1 MNFINENIIEIA
13 RDIVTLNGFFLI
25 DVTFRGTVN
34 NKVIEVFI
42 DGEKNITAGDC
53 AEISR
58 KINSVID
65 EKQLIKS
72 RYRLDISSPG
82 VDRPL
87 QFLKQYHK
95 HIGRLFEV
103 VFKVDKEK
111 KSLKGELLKIEGE
124 NLTFFTGKESVINF
138 NDIISAKV
146 LISFS

>member
-13 RDIVTLNGFFLI
+13 REIAALNGFFLI
-25 DVTFRGTVN
+25 DVTFRGTEN

-42 DGEKNITAGDC
+42 DGEKNITAEDC
-53 AEISR
+53 AEVSR
-58 KINSVID
+58 KMNSIID

-95 HIGRLFEV
+95 HIGRQFEL
-103 VFKVDKEK
+103 VFKIDGEK
-111 KSLKGELLKIEGE
+111 KSLKGKLIKIEGE
-124 NLTFFTGKESVINF
+124 NLTFLSGKELVINF
-138 NDIISAKV
+138 NDIIKAKV

>member
-13 RDIVTLNGFFLI
+13 HEIVTLNGFFLI
-25 DVTFRGTVN
+25 DVTFRGTDN
-34 NKVIEVFI
+34 NKVIEVFF
-42 DGEKNITAGDC
+42 DGEKNITAEDC

-111 KSLKGELLKIEGE
+111 KNLKGKLLKIEGE

-138 NDIISAKV
+138 NDIIKAKV

>member
-42 DGEKNITAGDC
+42 DGEKNITAEDC

>member
-1 MNFINENIIEIA
+1 MNFINENIIEVA
-13 RDIVTLNGFFLI
+13 REIVTLNGFFLI
-25 DVTFRGTVN
+25 DVTYRGTDN

-42 DGEKNITAGDC
+42 DGEKNITAEDC

-111 KSLKGELLKIEGE
+111 KSLKGKLLKIEGE
-124 NLTFFTGKESVINF
+124 NLTFFTGKELVINF
-138 NDIISAKV
+138 NDIIKAKV

>member
-13 RDIVTLNGFFLI
+13 HEIVTLNGFFLI
-25 DVTFRGTVN
+25 DVTFRGTDN
-34 NKVIEVFI
+34 NKIIEVFI
-42 DGEKNITAGDC
+42 DGEKNITAEDC

-111 KSLKGELLKIEGE
+111 KNLKGKLLKIEGE

-138 NDIISAKV
+138 NDIIKAKV

>member
-111 KSLKGELLKIEGE
+111 KSLKGKLLKIEGE

>member
-13 RDIVTLNGFFLI
+13 HEIVTLNGFFLI
-25 DVTFRGTVN
+25 DVTFRGTDN
-34 NKVIEVFI
+34 NKVIEVFF
-42 DGEKNITAGDC
+42 DGEKNITAEDC

-111 KSLKGELLKIEGE
+111 KSLKGKLLKIEGE

-138 NDIISAKV
+138 NDIIKAKV

>member
-13 RDIVTLNGFFLI
+13 HEIVTLNGFFLI
-25 DVTFRGTVN
+25 DVTFRGTDN
-34 NKVIEVFI
+34 NKIIEVFI
-42 DGEKNITAGDC
+42 DGEKNITAEDC

-138 NDIISAKV
+138 NDIIKAKV

>member
-13 RDIVTLNGFFLI
+13 REIVTLNGFFLI
-25 DVTFRGTVN
+25 DVTFRGTDN

-42 DGEKNITAGDC
+42 DGEKNITAEDC

-82 VDRPL
+82 VGRPL

-111 KSLKGELLKIEGE
+111 KSLKGKLLKIEGE
-124 NLTFFTGKESVINF
+124 NLTFFTGKELVINF
-138 NDIISAKV
+138 NDIIKAIV